1 MAFAIY
7 RFAKLKEWGLVAAM
21 GKHNE
26 RERDTP
32 NADPQRRYMNE
43 RLAGSGDWEAD
54 VRRVMGDA
62 KVYKN
67 SVLTYDLL
75 LSASP
80 EWFEEASPDQIR
92 EWQRRSM
99 DWIRGTFGEERIAAA
114 IVHRDEKTLHIQAAV
129 VPVVEDPKR
138 GRHLA
143 ASRWTDGKG
152 KCTGLQTR
160 YALAVADLGIERGLE
175 GSTAKHQSQHR
186 WYAQDQRRA
195 ERAQEIERNPRAI
208 QQELERR
215 DAAEL
220 RATRAEATARA
231 QARTI
236 AEQQRQLDATRA
248 TYKALADEVRGI
260 DLRDVLTAL
269 GASQDRHDRHM
280 WRLDDHRINLDATG
294 RKFTNYGPGGGQ
306 GGGAIDLVKHVTGY
320 SFTDAVDY
328 LAQRHGVIGALA
340 AVREHAPRQVE
351 EIAAAPF
358 QLPPRDEEAW
368 PTVRAYLTRERH
380 LSPERVDELHERG
393 DVYAERS
400 GRYTNAV
407 FVRRDEEDIPTGA
420 SRRGVGTSFKGL
432 ARGSDRQR
440 GHFTIN
446 MGALRSTISDYTSP
460 ALVVVES
467 AIDAMSYADLHPHMV
482 GQIVST
488 DGNGEPPSALMKRAL
503 DKLWTMR
510 GAFDRDLTGDA
521 MWEVIKD
528 VFPAEAMA
536 DGGRQ
541 PLWRETPKHG
551 KDWNDEL
558 RHTRERGEQK
568 ERGEGHSRERG
579 GQGSDMGPDM
589 PSPIMDMMGR

>member
-43 RLAGSGDWEAD
+43 RIAGSGDWEAD

-175 GSTAKHQSQHR
+175 GSKAKHQSQHR

-432 ARGSDRQR
+432 ARGSDRQH

-488 DGNGEPPSALMKRAL
+488 DGNGEPPTALMKRAL

-521 MWEVIKD
+521 MWEVIEKA
-528 VFPAEAMA
+528 FPVEAM
-536 DGGRQ
+536 GEGSRQ
-541 PLWRETPKHG
+541 PMWRETPKEG
-551 KDWNDEL
+551 KDWNEQL
-558 RHTRERGEQK
+558 QRTHERGTQK
-568 ERGEGHSRERG
+568 ERGPDRG
-579 GQGSDMGPDM
+579 GHGSEAGPAP
-589 PSPIMDMMGR
+589 PSMDMMGRY

>member
-43 RLAGSGDWEAD
+43 RIAGSGDWEAD

-175 GSTAKHQSQHR
+175 GSKAKHQSQHR

-236 AEQQRQLDATRA
+236 VEQQRQLDATKA

-269 GASQDRHDRHM
+269 GASQDRHDMHM

-320 SFTDAVDY
+320 GFTDAVDY

-393 DVYAERS
+393 DIYAERV
-400 GRYTNAV
+400 GPHTNAV
-407 FVRRDEEDIPTGA
+407 FMRRDEEGTATGA
-420 SRRGVGTSFKGL
+420 SRRGLRNDFKGL
-432 ARGSDRQR
+432 VRGSDRER
-440 GHFTIN
+440 GHFSIA
-446 MGALRSTISDYTSP
+446 MGTVSNVADYASHYTSP
-460 ALVVVES
+460 ALVLVES

-488 DGNGEPPSALMKRAL
+488 DGNGEPPTAIMKRAL
-503 DKLWTMR
+503 DRLWTIR
-510 GAFDRDLTGDA
+510 GAFDRDRTGDA
-521 MWEVIKD
+521 MWEVIASA
-528 VFPAEAMA
+528 FPVEEMGQ
-536 DGGRQ
+536 DHQR
-541 PLWRETPKHG
+541 LMWRETPKHG
-551 KDWNDEL
+551 KDWNEQLQQRD
-558 RHTRERGEQK
+558 ERGHRK
-568 ERGEGHSRERG
+568 ERSAERG
-579 GQGSDMGPDM
+579 GDGSEAGPAP
-589 PSPIMDMMGR
+589 PSMDMMGR